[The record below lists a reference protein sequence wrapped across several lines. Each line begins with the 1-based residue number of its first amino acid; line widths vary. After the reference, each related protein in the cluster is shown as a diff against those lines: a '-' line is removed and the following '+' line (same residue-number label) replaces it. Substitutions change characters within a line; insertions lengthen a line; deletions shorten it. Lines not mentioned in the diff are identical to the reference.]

1 MKILVFIHLDMGVI
15 NYIME
20 KNKNLF
26 DLAMGWY
33 RSGDSGKKAAALDLF
48 PEDML
53 KKEVE
58 TYRKRDKEERVK
70 LREEN
75 LQKMLERCKKLFHIG
90 DLISSDDGTDH
101 LPNLIISEPR
111 IQKVDYLPFCVENS
125 WDYGPDE
132 KYTIVIDTVRLD
144 MNEPLDRKSKV
155 CLEALL
161 YYMDK
166 PDEDYRKRGFIDLE
180 EYTKKQIEERD
191 EELSRLKEKEER
203 YQKDLSDI
211 QMDIAILENYDPNE
225 LTKEKIKEI
234 LKNVKAT
241 H

>member
-1 MKILVFIHLDMGVI
+1 M
-15 NYIME
+15 N

-53 KKEVE
+53 KKEIE
-58 TYRKRDKEERVK
+58 AYRKRDKEERVK

-75 LQKMLERCKKLFHIG
+75 LQKMLKRCQKLFHIG
-90 DLISSDDGTDH
+90 DLIQSPDGTDH

-111 IQKVDYLPFCVENS
+111 IQKVDFLPFCVEDS

-132 KYTIVIDTVRLD
+132 KYTIVVDTVRLY
-144 MNEPLDRKSKV
+144 MNKPLNRKSKV

-166 PDEDYRKRGFIDLE
+166 SKDDEFKKNGFIDLK
-180 EYTKKQIEERD
+180 EYAKKQIEEKNK
-191 EELSRLKEKEER
+191 ELNDLKAREQR
-203 YQKDLSDI
+203 VQKDLNDI
-211 QMDIAILENYDPNE
+211 QMDITTLEEYDPNE
-225 LTKEKIKEI
+225 LTSKKIKEI
-234 LKNVKAT
+234 LKNVT
-241 H
+241 QNN

>member
-1 MKILVFIHLDMGVI
+1 M
-15 NYIME
+15 N

-33 RSGDSGKKAAALDLF
+33 RSGDSGKKEAALDLF
-48 PEDML
+48 PEEML
-53 KKEVE
+53 IKEIE
-58 TYRKRDKEERVK
+58 AYRKRDKKERIK

-90 DLISSDDGTDH
+90 DLIESPDGSDH

-111 IQKVDYLPFCVENS
+111 IQKVEYLPWCVENS
-125 WDYGPDE
+125 YDYGPDE
-132 KYTIVIDTVRLD
+132 KYTIVVDTVRLH

-166 PDEDYRKRGFIDLE
+166 PNDDEYRKRGFIDLK
-180 EYTKKQIEERD
+180 EYAKKQIEEKN
-191 EELSRLKEKEER
+191 EELKELKEREQR
-203 YQKDLSDI
+203 TQKDLSDI
-211 QMDIAILENYDPNE
+211 QMDIATLEDYDPNE
-225 LTKEKIKEI
+225 LTPKKVKEI
-234 LKNVKAT
+234 LKNVTAT

>member
-1 MKILVFIHLDMGVI
+1 MNKD
-15 NYIME
+15 
-20 KNKNLF
+20 KNLF

-53 KKEVE
+53 KKEIE
-58 TYRKRDKEERVK
+58 AYKKRDKEERVK

-75 LQKMLERCKKLFHIG
+75 LQKMLKRCKKLFHIG
-90 DLISSDDGTDH
+90 DLITSDDGTDS
-101 LPNLIISEPR
+101 LPHLIISEPR
-111 IQKVDYLPFCVENS
+111 LQKVNFLPFCVENS
-125 WDYGPDE
+125 WDYGPDD
-132 KYTIVIDTVRLD
+132 KYTIVVDTVRLY
-144 MNEPLDRKSKV
+144 MNEPLHNKSRV

-166 PDEDYRKRGFIDLE
+166 PDEDYKKRGFINLE
-180 EYTKKQIEERD
+180 EYAKKQIEETSKD
-191 EELSRLKEKEER
+191 LKDLYTQEER
-203 YQKDLSDI
+203 VQNELNQI
-211 QMDIAILENYDPNE
+211 QENITRLENYDPNE
-225 LTKEKIKEI
+225 LTKEKIQEI

>member
-1 MKILVFIHLDMGVI
+1 M
-15 NYIME
+15 N

-33 RSGDSGKKAAALDLF
+33 RSGDSGKKEAALDLF

-53 KKEVE
+53 KKEIE
-58 TYRKRDKEERVK
+58 AYRKRDKEERVK

-75 LQKMLERCKKLFHIG
+75 LQKMLKRCQKLFHIG
-90 DLISSDDGTDH
+90 DLITSDDGTDS

-125 WDYGPDE
+125 WEYGPND
-132 KYTIVIDTVRLD
+132 KYTIVVDTVRLY
-144 MNEPLDRKSKV
+144 MNEPLHYKSRV

-166 PDEDYRKRGFIDLE
+166 PDEDYKKRGLIDLK
-180 EYTKKQIEERD
+180 EYTKKQIKETSEDLKGLYTQEEGVQK
-191 EELSRLKEKEER
+191 ELNK
-203 YQKDLSDI
+203 I
-211 QMDIAILENYDPNE
+211 QESITRLENYDPNE
-225 LTKEKIKEI
+225 LTKEKIQEI
-234 LKNVKAT
+234 LKNVTAT

>member
-1 MKILVFIHLDMGVI
+1 M
-15 NYIME
+15 N

-33 RSGDSGKKAAALDLF
+33 RSGDSGKKEAALDLF

-53 KKEVE
+53 KKEIE
-58 TYRKRDKEERVK
+58 AYRKRDKEERVK

-75 LQKMLERCKKLFHIG
+75 LQKMLKRCQKLFHIG
-90 DLISSDDGTDH
+90 DLITSDDGTDS

-125 WDYGPDE
+125 WEYGPND
-132 KYTIVIDTVRLD
+132 KYTIVVDTVRLY
-144 MNEPLDRKSKV
+144 MNEPLHYKSRV

-166 PDEDYRKRGFIDLE
+166 PDEDYKKRGLIDLK
-180 EYTKKQIEERD
+180 EYTKKQIEETSKD
-191 EELSRLKEKEER
+191 LKDLYTQEER
-203 YQKDLSDI
+203 VQNELNQI
-211 QMDIAILENYDPNE
+211 QENITRLENYDPNE
-225 LTKEKIKEI
+225 LTKEKIQEI

>member
-1 MKILVFIHLDMGVI
+1 M
-15 NYIME
+15 N

-33 RSGDSGKKAAALDLF
+33 RSGDSGKKEAALDLF
-48 PEDML
+48 PEEML
-53 KKEVE
+53 IKEIE
-58 TYRKRDKEERVK
+58 AYRKRDKEERIK

-90 DLISSDDGTDH
+90 DLISSDDGTDS

-111 IQKVDYLPFCVENS
+111 LQKVDFLPFCVENS
-125 WDYGPDE
+125 WDYGSDD
-132 KYTIVIDTVRLD
+132 KYTIVVDTVRLH
-144 MNEPLDRKSKV
+144 MNEPLHYKSRV

-166 PDEDYRKRGFIDLE
+166 PDEDYKKRGFINLE
-180 EYTKKQIEERD
+180 EYVKKQIEETSKD
-191 EELSRLKEKEER
+191 LKDLYTQEER
-203 YQKDLSDI
+203 VQNELNQI
-211 QMDIAILENYDPNE
+211 QENITRLENYDPNE
-225 LTKEKIKEI
+225 LTKEKIQEI

>member
-1 MKILVFIHLDMGVI
+1 M
-15 NYIME
+15 N

-53 KKEVE
+53 KKEIE
-58 TYRKRDKEERVK
+58 AYRKRDEKERIK

-75 LQKMLERCKKLFHIG
+75 LQKMLKRCQKLFHIG
-90 DLISSDDGTDH
+90 DLIQSPDGTDH

-111 IQKVDYLPFCVENS
+111 IQKVDFLPFCVEDS
-125 WDYGPDE
+125 WNYGPDE
-132 KYTIVIDTVRLD
+132 KYTIVVDTVRLY
-144 MNEPLDRKSKV
+144 MNKPLNRKSKV

-166 PDEDYRKRGFIDLE
+166 SKDDEFKKNGFIDPK
-180 EYTKKQIEERD
+180 EYAKKQIEEKNK
-191 EELSRLKEKEER
+191 ELKDLRAREQR
-203 YQKDLSDI
+203 VQKDLNDI
-211 QMDIAILENYDPNE
+211 QMDITTLEEYDPNE
-225 LTKEKIKEI
+225 LTSKKIKEI
-234 LKNVKAT
+234 LKNVT
-241 H
+241 QNN

>member
-1 MKILVFIHLDMGVI
+1 MK
-15 NYIME
+15 N
-20 KNKNLF
+20 NKNLF

-53 KKEVE
+53 KKEIE
-58 TYRKRDKEERVK
+58 AYRKRDKKERIK

-90 DLISSDDGTDH
+90 DLIQSPDGTDH

-111 IQKVDYLPFCVENS
+111 IQKVEYLPFCVENS

-132 KYTIVIDTVRLD
+132 KYTIVVDTVRLY
-144 MNEPLDRKSKV
+144 MNKPLNRKSKV

-166 PDEDYRKRGFIDLE
+166 SKDDEFKKNGFIDLK
-180 EYTKKQIEERD
+180 EYTKKQIEEKNK
-191 EELSRLKEKEER
+191 ELNDLRAREQR
-203 YQKDLSDI
+203 VQKDLSDI
-211 QMDIAILENYDPNE
+211 QMDITTLEEYDPNE
-225 LTKEKIKEI
+225 LTYKKIKEI
-234 LKNVKAT
+234 LKNVTKNN
-241 H
+241 